1 MSQLIN
7 MTVPGEPKPWQ
18 VWVRMSA
25 PTPGYLEFKAYQATI
40 QAKCLEAWGTKPL
53 IETAVE
59 IALEFVRSYPKNLPK
74 GEASRE
80 RRLKEAL
87 VRKPDLDNMV
97 KAAIDGIKQFP
108 TVAGPRGLLKDDT
121 VVVKLSAEKR
131 FGPEPMTVITVYKSE
146 GLEEA
151 IPGPHFKEAR
161 D

>member
-1 MSQLIN
+1 MSELIN

-25 PTPGYLEFKAYQATI
+25 PTPGYLEFKSYQATI
-40 QAKCLEAWGTKPL
+40 QAKCLEVWRNKPL

-59 IALEFVRSYPKNLPK
+59 IHLVFIRSYPNKLPK

-108 TVAGPRGLLKDDT
+108 TAAGPRGLLKDDT
-121 VVVKLSAEKR
+121 VVVKLTAEKR
-131 FGPEPMTVITVYKSE
+131 FGPEPMTMITVYKSE
-146 GLEEA
+146 SLEEA
-151 IPGPHFKEAR
+151 IPGPHSKEV
-161 D
+161 

>member
-1 MSQLIN
+1 

-25 PTPGYLEFKAYQATI
+25 PTPGYLAFKAWQETI
-40 QAKCLEAWGTKPL
+40 QAKCLEVWRNKPL

-59 IALEFVRSYPKNLPK
+59 INLVFIKSYPNNLPK
-74 GEASRE
+74 REASRE

-87 VRKPDLDNMV
+87 CRKPDLDNMV
-97 KAAIDGIKQFP
+97 KAAIDGIKG
-108 TVAGPRGLLKDDT
+108 TVLKDDT

-131 FGPEPMTVITVYKSE
+131 FGPEPMTMITVYKSE
-146 GLEEA
+146 SLEEA
-151 IPGPHFKEAR
+151 VPDPHSKEVR

>member
-7 MTVPGEPKPWQ
+7 MTIPGEPKPWQ
-18 VWVRMSA
+18 VWVRRSA

-59 IALEFVRSYPKNLPK
+59 ISLVFIKSYPKNLPK
-74 GEASRE
+74 KEASRE
-80 RRLKEAL
+80 RRLREAL

-97 KAAIDGIKQFP
+97 KAAIDGVKG
-108 TVAGPRGLLKDDT
+108 TVLKDDT
-121 VVVKLSAEKR
+121 VVTQLSAEKR
-131 FGPEPMTVITVYKSE
+131 FGPEPMTTMT
-146 GLEEA
+146 L
-151 IPGPHFKEAR
+151 KEV

>member
-1 MSQLIN
+1 MSELIN

-40 QAKCLEAWGTKPL
+40 QAKCLEVWRNKPL

-59 IALEFVRSYPKNLPK
+59 IHMEFIRSYPNNLPK
-74 GEASRE
+74 KEASRK

-97 KAAIDGIKQFP
+97 KAAIDGIKQFQ

-121 VVVKLSAEKR
+121 VVVKLTAEKR
-131 FGPEPMTVITVYKSE
+131 FGPEPMTMITVKE
-146 GLEEA
+146 GGNEQ
-151 IPGPHFKEAR
+151 
-161 D
+161 

>member
-25 PTPGYLEFKAYQATI
+25 PTPGYLEFKAYQDTVK
-40 QAKCLEAWGTKPL
+40 AKCLEVWRNKPL

-59 IALEFVRSYPKNLPK
+59 INLVFIKSYPNNLPK
-74 GEASRE
+74 REANRE

-87 VRKPDLDNMV
+87 CQKPDLDNMV
-97 KAAIDGIKQFP
+97 KAAIDGVKG
-108 TVAGPRGLLKDDT
+108 TVLKDDT

-131 FGPEPMTVITVYKSE
+131 FGPEPMTMITVYKSE
-146 GLEEA
+146 SLEEA
-151 IPGPHFKEAR
+151 VPDPHSKEVR

>member
-1 MSQLIN
+1 

-40 QAKCLEAWGTKPL
+40 QAKCLEVWRNKPL

-59 IALEFVRSYPKNLPK
+59 IHLEFIRSYPNNLPK
-74 GEASRE
+74 KEASRK

-97 KAAIDGIKQFP
+97 KAAIDGVKGIII
-108 TVAGPRGLLKDDT
+108 KDDT
-121 VVVKLSAEKR
+121 VVVRLTAVKR
-131 FGPEPMTVITVYKSE
+131 FGPEPMSMIKV
-146 GLEEA
+146 
-151 IPGPHFKEAR
+151 KEV

>member
-25 PTPGYLEFKAYQATI
+25 PTRGYQEFKAYQATI
-40 QAKCLEAWGTKPL
+40 QAKCLEAWRNKPL

-59 IALEFVRSYPKNLPK
+59 INLVFIKSYPNNLPK
-74 GEASRE
+74 REANRE

-87 VRKPDLDNMV
+87 CQKPDLDNMV
-97 KAAIDGIKQFP
+97 KAAIDGVKG
-108 TVAGPRGLLKDDT
+108 TVLKDDT
-121 VVVKLSAEKR
+121 VVTRLSAEKR
-131 FGPEPMTVITVYKSE
+131 FGPEPMTMITVYESE
-146 GLEEA
+146 SLEEA
-151 IPGPHFKEAR
+151 VPDPHSKEVR

>member
-1 MSQLIN
+1 

-25 PTPGYLEFKAYQATI
+25 PTPGYLEFKAYQETVK
-40 QAKCLEAWGTKPL
+40 AKCLEVWRNKPL

-59 IALEFVRSYPKNLPK
+59 IHLVFIRSYPNKLPK

-97 KAAIDGIKQFP
+97 KAAIDGVKG
-108 TVAGPRGLLKDDT
+108 TVLKDDT

-131 FGPEPMTVITVYKSE
+131 FGPEPMTMITVSE
-146 GLEEA
+146 IG
-151 IPGPHFKEAR
+151 GG
-161 D
+161 